1 MKKFFIL
8 ECHSEE
14 LDTAFFIAEYLNDLG
29 HDYTISVTSNEG
41 QFDLK
46 SVSIDYFKIFNN
58 ILYNNK

>member
-8 ECHSEE
+8 ECYFEE
-14 LDTAFFIAEYLNDLG
+14 LDTAFFITKYLKKIG

-46 SVSIDYFKIFNN
+46 SVSIDEFKTFIN
-58 ILYNNK
+58 L

>member
-14 LDTAFFIAEYLNDLG
+14 LDTAFFITEYLKKLG

-46 SVSIDYFKIFNN
+46 SVSIDEFKTFNN
-58 ILYNNK
+58 IQ

>member
-14 LDTAFFIAEYLNDLG
+14 LDTAFFITEYLNKLG

-46 SVSIDYFKIFNN
+46 SVSIDEFKTFNN
-58 ILYNNK
+58 LK